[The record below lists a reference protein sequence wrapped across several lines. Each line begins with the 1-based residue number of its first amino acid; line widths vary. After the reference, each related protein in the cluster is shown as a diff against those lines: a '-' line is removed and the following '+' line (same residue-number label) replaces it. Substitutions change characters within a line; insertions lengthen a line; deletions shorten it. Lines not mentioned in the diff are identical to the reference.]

1 MGSLKYGGLL
11 IKSATPRYRHGKV
24 NAKITNLCSNRTVN
38 LSARSV
44 WQDPVARF
52 GYVNVYYRQDSYRE
66 FFRKSAIQM
75 KRNYLSL
82 KKENSVCKANT
93 RTIPV
98 CIKEAYTVSSIS
110 YQTKISFSALYTTR
124 HVVIL
129 RRRFFSYTGKQ
140 AGFQFSRAERRVHD
154 CVWQNNT
161 TCLSHIL
168 CLYPVDNMTSL
179 NFTSVW
185 LFEKLQIHIWS
196 RPI

>member
-11 IKSATPRYRHGKV
+11 IKSATPRYRHRKV
-24 NAKITNLCSNRTVN
+24 NAKTTNLCSNRTVN
-38 LSARSV
+38 LSTRSV

-52 GYVNVYYRQDSYRE
+52 GYANIYYRQDSYRK

-82 KKENSVCKANT
+82 KKENSVCKA
-93 RTIPV
+93 I
-98 CIKEAYTVSSIS
+98 CIKEAYTGSSIS

-140 AGFQFSRAERRVHD
+140 AGFSVFTCRTKRDRR
-154 CVWQNNT
+154 
-161 TCLSHIL
+161 LAS
-168 CLYPVDNMTSL
+168 
-179 NFTSVW
+179 
-185 LFEKLQIHIWS
+185 
-196 RPI
+196 